1 MKTIVWDVAVQPV
14 RILCVRL
21 YKCIVHLEV
30 WSCDR
35 VSQKCRCN
43 ENMLLCYIVCV
54 IVLQSQLYK
63 LQLFVTL
70 GW

>member
-30 WSCDR
+30 WPCVVRDR
-35 VSQKCRCN
+35 ESQKCRCN
-43 ENMLLCYIVCV
+43 ENMLLCYIGCV
-54 IVLQSQLYK
+54 ITYC
-63 LQLFVTL
+63 VTKPII
-70 GW
+70 